1 MRRARHGVKTMPLAN
16 LGRIAA
22 IVCVL
27 PVLLVGPAAGKD
39 DDSWEVDGKLIG
51 KISKKTGK
59 VKKSE
64 DVSGI
69 ACTAK
74 KGFPRTCLIIDDNL
88 QDAQFVEL
96 KNGKLV
102 VGDPINLINNEFQ
115 GDRLEL
121 DGEGVAFSKGFFYVI
136 GSHGHPRDSKEKL
149 DPVKDRDE
157 IKARI
162 AAHSQI
168 VRFRAK
174 DGKDAK
180 PEPTS
185 NLKKI
190 IADEPALKG
199 FVDRRLEENGVTIE
213 GIAIKDDGTLFAG
226 FRGPVLKG
234 DEGKSRA
241 VVLSAPLDTLFD
253 GGVAQHRVFRLPLGP
268 GRGVRDLAAFEG
280 GLLILAGPAA
290 SEPGTYAIYSW
301 DGKSDDVEPL
311 SELTQFASK
320 RKPEALLP
328 LDKNGS
334 KLRALIIFDG
344 DKKGK
349 PTPVE
354 VPAP

>member
-22 IVCVL
+22 IACASL
-27 PVLLVGPAAGKD
+27 MLLASPAPGKD
-39 DDSWEVDGKLIG
+39 EDDSWTVKGDVIG
-51 KISKKTGK
+51 KEKNKQSK
-59 VKKSE
+59 

-69 ACTAK
+69 ACTTQ

-96 KNGKLV
+96 KDGKLV
-102 VGDPINLINNEFQ
+102 MGDAINLINNKFQ
-115 GDRLEL
+115 GERLEL

-149 DPVKDRDE
+149 DPEKDRDQ

-162 AAHSQI
+162 AASSQI

-174 DGKDAK
+174 DGADAK
-180 PEPTS
+180 AEPTS

-190 IADEPALKG
+190 IAAEPALKD

-213 GIAIKDDGTLFAG
+213 GIAIKDDTTLFAG

-241 VVLSAPLDTLFD
+241 VVLSAPLDALFD
-253 GGVAQHRVFRLPLGP
+253 GGGAQHRLFRLPLGP
-268 GRGVRDLAAFEG
+268 GRGVRDLAAFESG
-280 GLLILAGPAA
+280 ILILAGPAA
-290 SEPGTYAIYSW
+290 SDCGTYAIYSW
-301 DGKSDDVEPL
+301 DGANENVKLL
-311 SELTQFASK
+311 SELAQFDPT
-320 RKPEALLP
+320 RKPEGLLP
-328 LDKNGS
+328 LDKSGT
-334 KLRALIIFDG
+334 KLRALIIFDS
-344 DKKGK
+344 DKKGT

-354 VPAP
+354 IPAP